1 MKPFAWVMIPI
12 LFFSCSQLTKDDV
25 PEGVMP
31 ESKMINILVDIHLAE
46 ARANVMT
53 VHLDSARF
61 YFAIYKD
68 SIYKKNKVTKF
79 EFDSSYKYYMRN
91 VSKMD
96 RIYMAVVDSLGL
108 RQGLKRIN

>member
-1 MKPFAWVMIPI
+1 MKPFAWGMIPI
-12 LFFSCSQLTKDDV
+12 LFFSCSQLTKNEL
-25 PEGVMP
+25 PNGVLP
-31 ESKMINILVDIHLAE
+31 ESKMIPILVGIHLAE

-68 SIYKKNKVTKF
+68 SIYKKNNVTKF
-79 EFDSSYKYYMRN
+79 EFDSSYRYYMRN
-91 VSKMD
+91 VSTMD